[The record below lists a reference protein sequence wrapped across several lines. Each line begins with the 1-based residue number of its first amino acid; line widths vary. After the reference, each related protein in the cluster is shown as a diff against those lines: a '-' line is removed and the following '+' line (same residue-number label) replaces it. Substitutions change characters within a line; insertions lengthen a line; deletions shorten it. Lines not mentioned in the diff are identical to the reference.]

1 MASVSSSFALALL
14 DIGPVQLL
22 VILIVALL
30 LFGKRLPEVAR
41 SMGRSIQEFKKGLN
55 EAQQEIQDGLSDT
68 PPRRTGN
75 EPVSPPGSTPAQSS
89 QTAPPAADTTT
100 RQQ

>member
-1 MASVSSSFALALL
+1 MASVPNSFALALL

-55 EAQQEIQDGLSDT
+55 EAQREIEDGLSDN
-68 PPRRTGN
+68 PPRQPGN
-75 EPVSPPGSTPAQSS
+75 EPNSPSGGTPSQSS
-89 QTAPPAADTTT
+89 QTAPPAADTAD
-100 RQQ
+100 RRP

>member
-1 MASVSSSFALALL
+1 MASIPSSFALALL

-55 EAQQEIQDGLSDT
+55 EAQRELQDGMSDS
-68 PPRRTGN
+68 PPRQAGS
-75 EPVSPPGSTPAQSS
+75 EPPAPGRCPAQSADRS
-89 QTAPPAADTTT
+89 ASRGHDHPAAK
-100 RQQ
+100 

>member
-1 MASVSSSFALALL
+1 MASIPSSFALALL

-55 EAQQEIQDGLSDT
+55 EAQREIQDGMSDS
-68 PPRRTGN
+68 PPRQAGN
-75 EPVSPPGSTPAQSS
+75 EQASPPGGTPTQASQS
-89 QTAPPAADTTT
+89 APPAADTT
-100 RQQ
+100 RQQT